1 MGNILAYVLF
11 QPMPMDGSLRAQDW
25 SVLDVASSMH
35 VEMSP
40 PLH

>member
-1 MGNILAYVLF
+1 MGDILAQVPL
-11 QPMPMDGSLRAQDW
+11 QPMPMDESLRAQDW